1 VVELYLGVGETVNL
15 SVLVS
20 QCEIRALGGEAG
32 ALGVLPSFGRDND
45 PPERALS
52 VLSRRL
58 VGVVRSLA
66 SITYR
71 LLHNQLYHNHDHFFA
86 ATSQL
91 NVFDILLVSS

>member
-1 VVELYLGVGETVNL
+1 MRLE
-15 SVLVS
+15 
-20 QCEIRALGGEAG
+20 LGGEAG
-32 ALGVLPSFGRDND
+32 ALDVLPSFGRDND

-71 LLHNQLYHNHDHFFA
+71 LLRNQLYHIYDHFLEL
-86 ATSQL
+86 TPQL
-91 NVFDILLVSS
+91 NVVNILLADF